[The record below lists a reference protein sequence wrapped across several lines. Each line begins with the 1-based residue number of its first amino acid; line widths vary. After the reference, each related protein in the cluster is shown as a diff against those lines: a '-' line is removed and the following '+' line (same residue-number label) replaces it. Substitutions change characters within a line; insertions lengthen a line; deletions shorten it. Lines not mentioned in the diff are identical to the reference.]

1 VLAHISAGTGVGAAI
16 AAAIIAITR
25 VITNIIR
32 LTAFALD
39 DDKRW
44 PRFRN
49 LALFLIFLL
58 LAIAIV
64 AGWWLF
70 GDGGLYGILHDFG
83 QVGIAKSRAAS

>member
-1 VLAHISAGTGVGAAI
+1 MLAHIAAGTGVGAAI
-16 AAAIIAITR
+16 VAANVAITR

-32 LTAFALD
+32 LIAFALD

-49 LALFLIFLL
+49 LALFVIFLL
-58 LAIAIV
+58 LASAIV

-70 GDGGLYGILHDFG
+70 GDGGLHGILHDFG
-83 QVGIAKSRAAS
+83 PVGIAKSRAAS

>member
-1 VLAHISAGTGVGAAI
+1 VPAHIAVGTGVGAAI
-16 AAAIIAITR
+16 VAAIIAITR

-32 LTAFALD
+32 LTAFALQ

-49 LALFLIFLL
+49 SALFVIFLL

-70 GDGGLYGILHDFG
+70 GDSGLQVILHDFG
-83 QVGIAKSRAAS
+83 PASITHHAAAS

>member
-1 VLAHISAGTGVGAAI
+1 MLAHIATGTGVGAVI
-16 AAAIIAITR
+16 VAAIIAITR

-49 LALFLIFLL
+49 LALFVILLL

-70 GDGGLYGILHDFG
+70 GDGGVQVLLHDFEPTG
-83 QVGIAKSRAAS
+83 VAKSRATP

>member
-1 VLAHISAGTGVGAAI
+1 MLAHIAAGTGVGAAI
-16 AAAIIAITR
+16 VAAIIAITR

-49 LALFLIFLL
+49 LALFVIFLL

-70 GDGGLYGILHDFG
+70 RDGGLNGILHDLG
-83 QVGIAKSRAAS
+83 PVGIAKSKAVS